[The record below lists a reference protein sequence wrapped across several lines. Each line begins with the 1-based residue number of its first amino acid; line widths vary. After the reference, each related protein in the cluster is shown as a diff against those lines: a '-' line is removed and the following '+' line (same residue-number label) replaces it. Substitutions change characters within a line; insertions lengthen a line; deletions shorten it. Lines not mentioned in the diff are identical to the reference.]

1 MVQYSETTKGDDS
14 YKKVLEVVRQ
24 GATKEQVKLLPPR
37 PSSPS
42 NGPAVEQN
50 KSDGEERGQPRHG
63 HYRFYEVKAIV
74 KVIIGPKNWPSQ
86 WSRQLFFSK
95 KISSQLLGKL
105 FGQIIGQV
113 NCQVNYVIKKILK
126 SIVKSII

>member
-74 KVIIGPKNWPSQ
+74 KAIIGPKNWPSQ
-86 WSRQLFFSK
+86 WSRQFLPPKFS
-95 KISSQLLGKL
+95 
-105 FGQIIGQV
+105 QI
-113 NCQVNYVIKKILK
+113 NCPVNYLPTKLAE
-126 SIVKSII
+126 SIAQ